1 MRKLFSAQPEEPDIR
16 PAMLS
21 MSALMMILLPT
32 LLLVTTPQKL
42 IGLPLSMAGTTTE
55 IPPSPPGVIES
66 LNVEVNPTSFVLQAN
81 VRKTDV
87 LASAGDV
94 ETKTWSFTEWKE
106 LITQLESLKKLD
118 PSRKRIQLQPHATST
133 TKQVIH
139 WMDTLQR
146 GDLFSEVIVESSQ

>member
-1 MRKLFSAQPEEPDIR
+1 MRKVFSTQPEEPDIR
-16 PAMLS
+16 PALLS

-42 IGLPLSMAGTTTE
+42 IGLSLSMAGTTTE
-55 IPPSPPGVIES
+55 IPPSPPGIIETLR
-66 LNVEVNPTSFVLQAN
+66 LNVTPTSFVLQAN
-81 VRKTDV
+81 VRTTDV

-94 ETKTWSFTEWKE
+94 ESKTWTFGEWKE
-106 LITQLESLKKLD
+106 LLIQLETLKKLD
-118 PSRKRIQLQPHATST
+118 PSRNRILLRPHATST

-146 GDLFSEVIVESSQ
+146 GNLFSEVIVESAE